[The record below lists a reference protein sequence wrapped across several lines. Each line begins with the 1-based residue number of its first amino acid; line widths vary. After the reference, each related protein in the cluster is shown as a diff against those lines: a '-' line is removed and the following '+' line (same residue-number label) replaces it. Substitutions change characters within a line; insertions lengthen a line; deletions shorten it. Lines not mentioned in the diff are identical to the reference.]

1 MTDSLLERLPRA
13 VRALDDPPSPRR
25 GSDDTD
31 SSHSDV
37 VDLLPPECDRAPAAV
52 LVPIV
57 NRDGTLS
64 VLLTRRTDHLA
75 QHAGQVSFPGGRS
88 EADDAD
94 AVATA
99 LRETR
104 EEVGIDSALVMPFG
118 YLDALETVSGF
129 CVTPV
134 VAWLDAA
141 YHARPDP
148 REVAEVFEVPLE
160 FFLVPGNLRRLRV
173 EYRGRPRE
181 VLEFARSG
189 PRIWGA
195 TATMLMNL
203 VRRLEA
209 TS

>member
-25 GSDDTD
+25 GSDRTD
-31 SSHSDV
+31 PPHSDV
-37 VDLLPPECDRAPAAV
+37 ADLLPPGCDRAAAAV

-57 NRDGTLS
+57 NRNGALS

-88 EADDAD
+88 EAGDAD

-99 LRETR
+99 LRETH
-104 EEVGIDSALVMPFG
+104 EEVGIDSALVVPFG

-141 YHARPDP
+141 YHAQPDP
-148 REVAEVFEVPLE
+148 HEVAEVFEVPLE
-160 FFLVPGNLRRLRV
+160 FFLVPANLRRLRI

-181 VLEFARSG
+181 VLEFARAG

-195 TATMLMNL
+195 TATMLLNL

-209 TS
+209 TA

>member
-1 MTDSLLERLPRA
+1 MNGSLQLRLPRA
-13 VRALDDPPSPRR
+13 VRPLDDPPSPTRLA
-25 GSDDTD
+25 DDED
-31 SSHSDV
+31 AGAARS
-37 VDLLPPECDRAPAAV
+37 AAAV

-57 NRDGTLS
+57 NRSGDLS

-104 EEVGIDSALVMPFG
+104 EEVGIGGELLSPFG
-118 YLDALETVSGF
+118 YLDCLETVSGY

-134 VAWLDAA
+134 VAWLDAC
-141 YHARPDP
+141 YRARPDP
-148 REVAEVFEVPLE
+148 HEVAEVFEMPLG
-160 FFLVPGNLRRLRV
+160 FFLDRENLRRMRV
-173 EYRGRPRE
+173 VYRGRPRE
-181 VLEFARSG
+181 ILEFAHEG

-195 TATMLMNL
+195 TATMLFDL